1 MPGLSSRKQWAG
13 PVHWRQQQSSSRQ
26 CETIDK
32 DYSPQQLKTKETVGG
47 RPPTKKK
54 NHAFPPRRGS
64 PLSLQ
69 RRRRS
74 RSSAPSLSLPGARGS
89 IPFAPARLTTEVRPQ
104 TATPSV
110 LPAFPGRRIVVG
122 ARFLACL
129 TVPSGLPDA

>member
-54 NHAFPPRRGS
+54 TTPFLPAGALH
-64 PLSLQ
+64 
-69 RRRRS
+69 S
-74 RSSAPSLSLPGARGS
+74 RSNADGEAAALLPRSLFRERVALFHS
-89 IPFAPARLTTEVRPQ
+89 RP
-104 TATPSV
+104 
-110 LPAFPGRRIVVG
+110 LG
-122 ARFLACL
+122 
-129 TVPSGLPDA
+129 